1 MDKSTLV
8 TEAPP
13 VLAISAAKGAKA
25 LKVDEL
31 PNIMTLKKIAAA
43 TLSYE
48 RNSMASG
55 MRSGRSGLLAIIIP
69 DITNPFWAEVTR
81 GAQDR
86 AIREGYSLLV
96 FSSD

>member
-31 PNIMTLKKIAAA
+31 PHDTQENKCG
-43 TLSYE
+43 E
-48 RNSMASG
+48 
-55 MRSGRSGLLAIIIP
+55 
-69 DITNPFWAEVTR
+69 
-81 GAQDR
+81 
-86 AIREGYSLLV
+86 EGHYH
-96 FSSD
+96 